1 MLNFDR
7 DRFVKIQSGAVAIAR
22 NVRVLMR
29 DLLDGG
35 LERIFFMGT
44 GGVQFLTLPAIEL
57 ARNTT
62 LFPVSAAYSAQV
74 VLEPPAGLDEK
85 TLVVLPSLSG
95 TTKESVQ
102 LLAFLK
108 ERGVKTLSLTGHKDT
123 PLGRDA
129 DYNFTNFA
137 EDDTSSESFYFQTLL
152 IVLALLAERGEY
164 ADFDATVAELVLLPK
179 LLVSV
184 KESYEAEARLDP
196 DKSGWTYL
204 RVLESSI
211 YHLDTLLVRREAL
224 TTVRFYEAEA
234 AALAREIKDETYHIF
249 TGAGSVW
256 PEAHYYGMCIL
267 EEMQWIRT
275 RPVQASDFFH
285 GTLELVEPGVSLF
298 IFKGE
303 DAFRPL
309 TDRVENFAKRYTSK
323 VRVLD
328 AASASLPG
336 ISAKTRGLIS
346 PIILATMLERL
357 SAHLEVLRDHPLTT
371 RRYYKRVEY

>member
-184 KESYEAEARLDP
+184 KESYEAEA
-196 DKSGWTYL
+196 
-204 RVLESSI
+204 
-211 YHLDTLLVRREAL
+211 
-224 TTVRFYEAEA
+224 

-275 RPVQASDFFH
+275 RPVHAADFFH
-285 GTLELVEPGVSLF
+285 GTLELVEKGVSVIVL
-298 IFKGE
+298 KGE
-303 DAFRPL
+303 DAYRPL
-309 TDRVENFAKRYTSK
+309 TERVERFARQYTDK
-323 VRVLD
+323 VTVID
-328 AASASLPG
+328 AASFAMPG
-336 ISAKTRGLIS
+336 ISAETRALIS
-346 PIILATMLERL
+346 PVILATLLERL
-357 SAHLEVLRDHPLTT
+357 SAHLEVKRNHPLTT
-371 RRYYKRVEY
+371 RRYYKKVSY

>member
-1 MLNFDR
+1 MLNFDK
-7 DRFVKIQSGAVAIAR
+7 DRFVNIQRGAVAVAED
-22 NVRVLMR
+22 VRVLMR
-29 DLLDGG
+29 KLLDDG
-35 LERIFFMGT
+35 LERVFFMGT
-44 GGVQFLTLPAIEL
+44 GGVQFLTQPAIEL
-57 ARNTT
+57 ARASTV
-62 LFPVSAAYSAQV
+62 FPVSAAFPAQV
-74 VLEPPAGLDEK
+74 VLEAPAGLDERA
-85 TLVVLPSLSG
+85 LVILPSLSG

-108 ERGVKTLSLTGHKDT
+108 ERGVKTLSLTGHKNT
-123 PLGRDA
+123 PLGLDA

-137 EDDTSSESFYFQTLL
+137 EDDTSSESFYLQTLL

-164 ADFDATVAELVLLPK
+164 ADFDKTVAELKLLPE

-184 KESYEAEARLDP
+184 KENYEPTAA
-196 DKSGWTYL
+196 
-204 RVLESSI
+204 
-211 YHLDTLLVRREAL
+211 TLAK
-224 TTVRFYEAEA
+224 
-234 AALAREIKDETYHIF
+234 EIKDENYHIF

-256 PEAHYYGMCIL
+256 PQAHYYGMCIL

-275 RPVQASDFFH
+275 RPVHASDFFH

-303 DAFRPL
+303 DACRPL
-309 TDRVENFAKRYTSK
+309 ADRVENFAKRYTDK

-328 AASASLPG
+328 AASVQLPG
-336 ISAKTRGLIS
+336 VSDQTRKLIS
-346 PIILATMLERL
+346 PVILATMLERL

>member
-1 MLNFDR
+1 MLNFDK
-7 DRFVKIQSGAVAIAR
+7 DRFVKIQSGAVAIADD
-22 NVRVLMR
+22 VRALVR
-29 DLLDGG
+29 KLLDDG

-44 GGVQFLTLPAIEL
+44 GGVQFLTQPAIEL
-57 ARNTT
+57 ARNGTV
-62 LFPVSAAYSAQV
+62 FPVSAAFPAQV
-74 VLEPPAGLDEK
+74 VLEAPAGLDERA
-85 TLVVLPSLSG
+85 LVILPSLSG

-102 LLAFLK
+102 LMAFLK
-108 ERGVKTLSLTGHKDT
+108 ERGVKTLSLTGHKNT
-123 PLGRDA
+123 PLGLDA

-137 EDDTSSESFYFQTLL
+137 EDDTSSESFYLQTLL
-152 IVLALLAERGEY
+152 IVLALLAERGEF
-164 ADFDATVAELVLLPK
+164 ADFDATVAELKKLPE

-184 KESYEAEARLDP
+184 KEDYEA
-196 DKSGWTYL
+196 G
-204 RVLESSI
+204 
-211 YHLDTLLVRREAL
+211 
-224 TTVRFYEAEA
+224 A
-234 AALAREIKDETYHIF
+234 AALAQEIKDEPYHIF

-275 RPVQASDFFH
+275 RPVHASDFFH

-303 DAFRPL
+303 DACRPL
-309 TDRVENFAKRYTSK
+309 TDRVENFAKRYTDK

-328 AASASLPG
+328 AAAVKLPG
-336 ISAKTRGLIS
+336 ISENTRKLIS

>member
-7 DRFVKIQSGAVAIAR
+7 DRFVKIQSGAVAIADDMR
-22 NVRVLMR
+22 ALMR
-29 DLLDGG
+29 GLLDDG

-44 GGVQFLTLPAIEL
+44 GGVQFLTQPAIEL
-57 ARNTT
+57 ARASTV
-62 LFPVSAAYSAQV
+62 FPVSAAYSAQV
-74 VLEPPAGLDEK
+74 VLEPPAGLNEK
-85 TLVVLPSLSG
+85 ALVVLPSLSG

-102 LLAFLK
+102 LLSFLK
-108 ERGVKTLSLTGHKDT
+108 ERGVRTLSLTGHKDT

-129 DYNFTNFA
+129 DHNFTNFA
-137 EDDTSSESFYFQTLL
+137 EDDTSSESFYLQTLI

-164 ADFDATVAELVLLPK
+164 PDFDATVAELKLLPE

-184 KESYEAEARLDP
+184 KEGYEAD
-196 DKSGWTYL
+196 
-204 RVLESSI
+204 
-211 YHLDTLLVRREAL
+211 
-224 TTVRFYEAEA
+224 A
-234 AALAREIKDETYHIF
+234 AALARDIKDETYHIF
-249 TGAGSVW
+249 TGAGAAW

-275 RPVQASDFFH
+275 RPVHASDFFH
-285 GTLELVEPGVSLF
+285 GTLELLEPGVSLF

-303 DAFRPL
+303 DACRPL
-309 TDRVENFAKRYTSK
+309 TERVENFARRYTDK

-336 ISAKTRGLIS
+336 VSGKTRSVIS
-346 PIILATMLERL
+346 PVLLATMLERL

>member
-1 MLNFDR
+1 MLNFDK
-7 DRFVKIQSGAVAIAR
+7 DRFVKIQGGAVAIAED
-22 NVRVLMR
+22 VRALMR
-29 DLLDGG
+29 RLLDDG

-44 GGVQFLTLPAIEL
+44 GGVQFLTQPAIEV
-57 ARNTT
+57 ARNATV
-62 LFPVSAAYSAQV
+62 FPVSAAFSAQV
-74 VLEPPAGLDEK
+74 VLEAPAGLDDK
-85 TLVVLPSLSG
+85 ALVILPSLSG

-108 ERGVKTLSLTGHKDT
+108 NKGVKTLSLTGHKDT
-123 PLGRDA
+123 PLGLDA

-137 EDDTSSESFYFQTLL
+137 EDDTSSESFYLQTLL
-152 IVLALLAERGEY
+152 IVLALLAERGEFPDY
-164 ADFDATVAELVLLPK
+164 DETISELKRLPE

-184 KESYEAEARLDP
+184 KENFEE
-196 DKSGWTYL
+196 G
-204 RVLESSI
+204 
-211 YHLDTLLVRREAL
+211 
-224 TTVRFYEAEA
+224 A
-234 AALAREIKDETYHIF
+234 AALAQEIKDENYHIF
-249 TGAGSVW
+249 TGAGTAW

-275 RPVQASDFFH
+275 RPVHASDFFH

-303 DAFRPL
+303 DACRPL
-309 TDRVENFAKRYTSK
+309 TDRVESFAKRYTDK
-323 VRVLD
+323 VRILD

-336 ISAKTRGLIS
+336 ISQKTRSLIS

>member
-1 MLNFDR
+1 MLNFDK
-7 DRFVKIQSGAVAIAR
+7 DRFVKMQGGAVAIAED
-22 NVRVLMR
+22 VRALMR
-29 DLLDGG
+29 GLLDDG

-44 GGVQFLTLPAIEL
+44 GGVQFLTQPAIEI
-57 ARNTT
+57 ARNATV
-62 LFPVSAAYSAQV
+62 FPVSSAFSAQV
-74 VLEPPAGLDEK
+74 VLEAPAGLDEK
-85 TLVVLPSLSG
+85 ALVILPSLSG

-108 ERGVKTLSLTGHKDT
+108 KKGVKTLSLTGHKDT
-123 PLGRDA
+123 PLGLDA

-137 EDDTSSESFYFQTLL
+137 EDDTSSESFYLQTLL
-152 IVLALLAERGEY
+152 IVLALLAERGEFE
-164 ADFDATVAELVLLPK
+164 DFDDTVSELKRLPELLA
-179 LLVSV
+179 SV
-184 KESYEAEARLDP
+184 KEDFETS
-196 DKSGWTYL
+196 
-204 RVLESSI
+204 
-211 YHLDTLLVRREAL
+211 
-224 TTVRFYEAEA
+224 A
-234 AALAREIKDETYHIF
+234 AALAQEIKDEKYHIF
-249 TGAGSVW
+249 TGAGTAW

-275 RPVQASDFFH
+275 RPVHASDFFH

-303 DAFRPL
+303 DACRPL
-309 TDRVENFAKRYTSK
+309 TDRVENFAKRYTDK
-323 VRVLD
+323 VRILD

-336 ISAKTRGLIS
+336 ISQKTRSLIS